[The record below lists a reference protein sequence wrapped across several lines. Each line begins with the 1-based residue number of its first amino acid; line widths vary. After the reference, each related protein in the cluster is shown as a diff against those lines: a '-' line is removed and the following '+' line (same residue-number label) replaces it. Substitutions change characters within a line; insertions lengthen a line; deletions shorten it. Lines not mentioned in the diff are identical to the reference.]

1 MAGGGTEAGWLV
13 LILSLPPHPSSLRV
27 RAWRKLRAMGAVAL
41 KSSVY
46 LMPWSLENTERF
58 EWLSQEIQRDG
69 GDATLLKVDRIENM
83 RPADVI
89 RLFHEARNRD
99 YADLAARY
107 RKLAKGLEGK
117 ATGRAVVKRE
127 DELRRLG
134 RELERVR
141 EIDFFEAPGAG
152 EVTRVKETIE
162 MRLGPPKGRASE
174 RGPATSL
181 TELRGRRWAT
191 RPRPHVDRI
200 ASAWLIK
207 RFIDPTAEFLFAAP
221 DDFPPDAIPFDTL
234 GAEFGHQGEDCTFE
248 TLLKRSGLRDRRLAV
263 LAEIVHEADLRD
275 DKYEREEARG
285 IDAALRGILA
295 ALKDD
300 HEALAHGMTLFDGLY
315 ASIGEKP

>member
-1 MAGGGTEAGWLV
+1 MTGAGAEGGWLV

-46 LMPWSLENTERF
+46 LLPWSVEHSERF
-58 EWLSQEIQRDG
+58 QWLSQEVQRDG

-89 RLFHEARNRD
+89 RLFHDARNRD
-99 YADLAARY
+99 YAELAGRY

-127 DELRRLG
+127 DEMRRLG
-134 RELERVR
+134 RELERLR
-141 EIDFFEAPGAG
+141 EIDFFEAPGG
-152 EVTRVKETIE
+152 REVTRVKETIE
-162 MRLGPPKGRASE
+162 MRLHPPKGRPAE
-174 RGPATSL
+174 QGPATPLS
-181 TELRGRRWAT
+181 ELRGRRWAT

-207 RFIDPTAEFLFAAP
+207 RFLDPAAEFLFAAP
-221 DDFPPDAIPFDTL
+221 DEFPPDAIPFDTL

-285 IDAALRGILA
+285 IDAALRGILT

-300 HEALAHGMTLFDGLY
+300 HEVLTHGMTLFDGLY
-315 ASIGEKP
+315 ASIGERR

>member
-1 MAGGGTEAGWLV
+1 MQGAGAEAGWLV
-13 LILSLPPHPSSLRV
+13 LIVRLPPHPSSLRV

-46 LMPWSLENTERF
+46 LMPWSLEHTERF

-83 RPADVI
+83 PPADVI
-89 RLFHEARNRD
+89 RLFHDARNRD
-99 YADLAARY
+99 YADLTARY
-107 RKLAKGLEGK
+107 RKLAKGLEGR

-127 DELRRLG
+127 DEMRRLG
-134 RELERVR
+134 RELERLR
-141 EIDFFEAPGAG
+141 AIDFFESPGAR
-152 EVTRVKETIE
+152 EATRVKETIE
-162 MRLGPPKGRASE
+162 MRQSPPKGRAAE
-174 RGPATSL
+174 RAPLTPL

-207 RFIDPTAEFLFAAP
+207 RFVDPSAEFLFAAP
-221 DDFPPDAIPFDTL
+221 ADFPADAIPFDTL

-275 DKYEREEARG
+275 DKFDREEARG
-285 IDAALRGILA
+285 IDAALRGVLA

-300 HEALAHGMTLFDGLY
+300 HDALAHGMTLFDGLY
-315 ASIGEKP
+315 ASIGETP